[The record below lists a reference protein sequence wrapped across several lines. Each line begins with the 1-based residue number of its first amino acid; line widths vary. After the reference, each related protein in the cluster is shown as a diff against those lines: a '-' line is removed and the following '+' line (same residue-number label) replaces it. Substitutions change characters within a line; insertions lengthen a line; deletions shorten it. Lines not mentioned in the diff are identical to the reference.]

1 MIRRK
6 FFLSACTAL
15 CLLWSGKST
24 PTSELELAEITDDSS
39 SAGGKVLLPLFP
51 LNMVAYPGQMAFLHI
66 FEPRYRELIVDCERQ
81 GITFGIS
88 PIHNNQ
94 LSAYGTEMKLER
106 ILKTDEA
113 GNMDVALRGVR
124 VYRLDEYRHI
134 VSGKLYSGGMVSFQ
148 SNDSSFDPAVQDKL
162 VAQFNQLLTATSRGQ
177 GLSGK
182 IPGNLSYVIGDD
194 VHLSMIQKIQLIAF
208 TSESERQSFLS
219 RHLDK
224 ILENINKPDQVQSI

>member
-6 FFLSACTAL
+6 FLLSACTAL
-15 CLLWSGKST
+15 CLVWAGKSK
-24 PTSELELAEITDDSS
+24 SASVLKLAKITDDFSR
-39 SAGGKVLLPLFP
+39 AGGKVLLPLFP

-66 FEPRYRELIVDCERQ
+66 FEPRYRELISDCERQ

-88 PIHNNQ
+88 PIQNNQ

-106 ILKTDEA
+106 ILKTGES

-124 VYRLDEYRHI
+124 VYRLDEYRHV

-162 VAQFNQLLTATSRGQ
+162 VSQFNQLQTAMNRGK

-182 IPGNLSYVIGDD
+182 IPGNLSFVIGDD
-194 VHLSMIQKIQLIAF
+194 VHLSMIQKIQLI
-208 TSESERQSFLS
+208 TYSSESERQSFLS
-219 RHLDK
+219 GHLDK
-224 ILENINKPDQVQSI
+224 ILDDVNKPSPVNSI